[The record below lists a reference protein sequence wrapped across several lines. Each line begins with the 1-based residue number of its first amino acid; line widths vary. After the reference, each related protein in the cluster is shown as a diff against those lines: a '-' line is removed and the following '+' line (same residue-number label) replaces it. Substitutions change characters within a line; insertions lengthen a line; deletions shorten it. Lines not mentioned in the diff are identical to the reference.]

1 MWGES
6 YHRHPMLPRHAAS
19 SLPSRRAVRQKNSRR
34 EPHPASAAMH
44 AWLTATGSLTARL
57 RAHGVVTVKVQR
69 QGSQRLWADER
80 QALSCRSGH
89 VREVVLMLDDMPV
102 VWARSATSH
111 RALQGTWKALTG
123 LGTRPLA
130 ELLFQ
135 RRHVGREPLRIH
147 AMRRHGLAESRL
159 RQASPLAH
167 PRWAR
172 SSVFWHRG
180 QALRV
185 MESFAPWIA
194 NLDAHRL
201 HRHPA

>member
-1 MWGES
+1 
-6 YHRHPMLPRHAAS
+6 MLPRSAAPSLS
-19 SLPSRRAVRQKNSRR
+19 SHRAARHKGLRR
-34 EPHPASAAMH
+34 EPHPASPSLH
-44 AWLTATGSLTARL
+44 AWLMATGSLTARL
-57 RAHGVVTVKVQR
+57 RAHGRVEVQVQR
-69 QGSQRLWADER
+69 QGSQRLWPEER
-80 QALSCRSGH
+80 RDLRCRSGH
-89 VREVVLMLDDMPV
+89 VREVILLLNGVPV

-135 RRHVGREPLRIH
+135 RSHVGREPLRIQQLT
-147 AMRRHGLAESRL
+147 RHGRAESRL
-159 RQASPLAH
+159 RAAWPGTH

-172 SSVFWHRG
+172 SSVFWQHG

-194 NLDAHRL
+194 RLDAHRL
-201 HRHPA
+201 IRTPG

>member
-1 MWGES
+1 
-6 YHRHPMLPRHAAS
+6 MLTRSAAP
-19 SLPSRRAVRQKNSRR
+19 SLPSHRSARHHGRRR
-34 EPHPASAAMH
+34 EPHPSSASLH

-57 RAHGVVTVKVQR
+57 RAHGVVEVRVQR
-69 QGSQRLWADER
+69 QGSQRLWPQER
-80 QALSCRSGH
+80 RDLACRSGH
-89 VREVVLMLDDMPV
+89 VREVLLLLDGVPV

-135 RRHVGREPLRIH
+135 RSHVCREPLRIQQL
-147 AMRRHGLAESRL
+147 ARHGRAESRL
-159 RQASPLAH
+159 RAARPGRH

-172 SSVFWHRG
+172 SSVFWQHG

-185 MESFAPWIA
+185 MEAFAPWIA
-194 NLDAHRL
+194 QLDAHRL
-201 HRHPA
+201 TRQAG

>member
-1 MWGES
+1 MA
-6 YHRHPMLPRHAAS
+6 P
-19 SLPSRRAVRQKNSRR
+19 
-34 EPHPASAAMH
+34 
-44 AWLTATGSLTARL
+44 GSLTARL
-57 RAHGVVTVKVQR
+57 RAHGRVEVQVQR
-69 QGSQRLWADER
+69 QGSQRLWPEER
-80 QALSCRSGH
+80 RDLRCRSGH
-89 VREVVLMLDDMPV
+89 VREVILLLDGVPV

-135 RRHVGREPLRIH
+135 RRHVGREPLRVQQLD
-147 AMRRHGLAESRL
+147 RHGRAESRL
-159 RQASPLAH
+159 RAALPDGPH

-172 SSVFWHRG
+172 SSVFWQHG

-194 NLDAHRL
+194 RLDAHRL
-201 HRHPA
+201 IRQPHR